1 MKADLVRLCAA
12 LLGLVAC
19 AAAQDLAPTLLGA
32 KPPLLLLFGCLAG
45 IPTAIG
51 AGLFT
56 DALGALPFG
65 CSALFFLA
73 VALFVRLMRPAALV
87 VVMFAAGLYQLWVA
101 LWGDAALGAV
111 YGIVSGSETTTVA
124 QTDVTVLYFVNPLR
138 ISHLKNGFMPPPR
151 ARVVTSGMGGVFPKG
166 LVVGYMISDVRDDES
181 KLEREADLAPA
192 VDFPALEE
200 VFIRRES

>member
-12 LLGLVAC
+12 LLGLVVC

-32 KPPLLLLFGCLAG
+32 KPPLLLLFGCLSG

-73 VALFVRLMRPAALV
+73 VALLVRLVRPAALV
-87 VVMFAAGLYQLWVA
+87 GVMLAAGLYQLWVA
-101 LWGDAALGAV
+101 LWSDAAFSFRPLLGAL
-111 YGIVSGSETTTVA
+111 VA
-124 QTDVTVLYFVNPLR
+124 AAV
-138 ISHLKNGFMPPPR
+138 
-151 ARVVTSGMGGVFPKG
+151 
-166 LVVGYMISDVRDDES
+166 
-181 KLEREADLAPA
+181 LAP
-192 VDFPALEE
+192 FLQALLRLA
-200 VFIRRES
+200 RRRIGIDVKGDTAR